1 MTDKQIEDVWA
12 LVGVIFMGVIV
23 VASMFVY
30 N

>member
-1 MTDKQIEDVWA
+1 MTDKQIEDAWA
-12 LVGVIFMGVIV
+12 YLGVILMGVIV